1 MMDEPKLQLAGN
13 ELEKSLIS
21 LLMMN
26 KDLDNM
32 VVIDKNKAIN
42 NIRYKIKQDETMR

>member
-13 ELEKSLIS
+13 EFEKSLIS